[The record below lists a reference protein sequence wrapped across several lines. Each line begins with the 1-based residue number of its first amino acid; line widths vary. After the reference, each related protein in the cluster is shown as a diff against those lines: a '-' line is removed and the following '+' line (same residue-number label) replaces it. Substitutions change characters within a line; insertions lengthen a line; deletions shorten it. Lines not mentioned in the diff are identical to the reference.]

1 MRTPAQHDFGKHQQ
15 THPCGFD
22 SHGNPYGFDDDDDYF
37 NQEAERRILDAHP
50 NINPNQF
57 KLIENE

>member
-1 MRTPAQHDFGKHQQ
+1 MSFYEKSSFSQHQQ

-22 SHGNPYGFDDDDDYF
+22 SHGNPYGFDDDDYF